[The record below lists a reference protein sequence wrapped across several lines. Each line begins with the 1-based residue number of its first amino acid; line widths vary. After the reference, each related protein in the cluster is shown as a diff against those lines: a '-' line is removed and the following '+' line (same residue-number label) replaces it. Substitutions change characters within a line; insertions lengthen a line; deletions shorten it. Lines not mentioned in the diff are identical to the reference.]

1 MAKRLNKAEAAA
13 LALHDALAWPARAE
27 PAMIDDA
34 ALKDLVAASGSGSVR
49 LWTYNLGGFVF
60 LGDTDGRNHS
70 HSGPMRRNDF
80 NSRGAGGPW
89 YPTREDAC
97 LALRWGMTREAAKGL
112 LSVDARIGALLASPM
127 PDEAPESAEETAP
140 RGP

>member
-27 PAMIDDA
+27 PERIDDA
-34 ALKDLVAASGSGSVR
+34 AIKDLVAASDAGSVR
-49 LWTYNLGGFVF
+49 LWTYNLGGFVS

-70 HSGPMRRNDF
+70 HSGPMRRDDF

-89 YPTREDAC
+89 YTTREEAC
-97 LALRWGMTREAAKGL
+97 LAMRWGMTRQAAKGL
-112 LSVDARIGALLASPM
+112 QSIDERIEALMASAL
-127 PDEAPESAEETAP
+127 PDGAPESAEEPAP